1 MGNNKDGKANRA
13 ARAAQLIAGTRKHF
27 TNGSQAL
34 TYVGSTATVTVDA
47 AVAQLQTLIDN
58 RAATT
63 GAQATARAKVAA
75 ERAQMPALAAFMKA
89 FEAIVRVMLG
99 ASVEALADF
108 GLAPPKVPA
117 PRTAEQKAVAA
128 ARRKATRE
136 ARGTKGPK
144 QKKGIHGNVTAQ
156 LVVTPEGSSAAPA
169 PAAAPAT
176 PGGSGTPPTP
186 HTGS

>member
-128 ARRKATRE
+128 ARARATRQ
-136 ARGTKGPK
+136 ARGTKGSR
-144 QKKGIHGNVTAQ
+144 QKKDVKGNVTATM
-156 LVVTPEGSSAAPA
+156 VVTPVVPET
-169 PAAAPAT
+169 AAAPGA
-176 PGGSGTPPTP
+176 PGGTPT
-186 HTGS
+186 TK